1 MKIKP
6 KPLEQREQR
15 AWAANGK
22 PCTYKLGR
30 GGFNAQHPNSAT
42 WDGARS
48 DCSGFGSWV
57 FMTRRAPKEGRP
69 FWFETTAI
77 YNDAEGEQSVFVRIP
92 EPVPGC
98 MVVYGDSNG
107 KQGHMGIVV
116 AVGPDG
122 EYDAIDCATGRG
134 NRAIKLRTDAQKLF
148 GKRGAIFCVLRQDLE

>member
-1 MKIKP
+1 MSGINP
-6 KPLEQREQR
+6 QPLAQREQR
-15 AWAANGK
+15 AWAANGE

-30 GGFNAQHPNSAT
+30 GGYNQDHPSVN
-42 WDGARS
+42 WDKERC

-57 FMTRRAPKEGRP
+57 FMTRRRPKPGRD

-77 YNDAEGEQSVFVRIP
+77 YNDATGPQTVFVCIP
-92 EPVPGC
+92 EPVVGC
-98 MVVYGDSNG
+98 MVVYGDSGG

-122 EYDAIDCATGRG
+122 EYDVIDCATRRG

-148 GKRGAIFCVLRQDLE
+148 GKRGAIFVVLRQDLE